1 MVTTQLTDRYSDFRF
16 RVEISG
22 ISIAVF
28 SQATV
33 PGFFADSPERQ
44 SAGSAD
50 KLLSGL
56 TTLSLS
62 KGFTDGMDLYNWH
75 QLVSQRGR
83 SSPGA
88 LKNLSLILMNAD
100 GSEKVVWNIIN
111 AWPVKYESSG
121 VGVGTSEIMVE
132 TLELAMDYMSRVR

>member
-1 MVTTQLTDRYSDFRF
+1 MVTTQLTDQYGDFRF
-16 RVEISG
+16 RIEISG
-22 ISIAVF
+22 IAVAVF

-33 PGFFADSPERQ
+33 PGF
-44 SAGSAD
+44 SAD
-50 KLLSGL
+50 GTDHQGGPADKFLSGL

-62 KGFTDGMDLYNWH
+62 KGVTDGMDLYHWY
-75 QLVSQRGR
+75 QLVLQRGR

-88 LKNLSLILMNAD
+88 LKNLSLVLMNAD

-111 AWPVKYESSG
+111 ASPAKYESSG
-121 VGVGTSEIMVE
+121 VSVGSSEIMVE